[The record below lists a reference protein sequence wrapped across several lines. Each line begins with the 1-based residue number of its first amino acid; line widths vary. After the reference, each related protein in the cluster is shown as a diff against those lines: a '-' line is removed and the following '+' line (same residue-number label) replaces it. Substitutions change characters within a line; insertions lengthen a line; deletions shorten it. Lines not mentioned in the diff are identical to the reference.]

1 METTTI
7 VVLSVVS
14 TLIIIGAISMIL
26 GLRKAHKQIKDLET
40 NLETT
45 KHQLET
51 VRKDAFALID
61 DRSKETEEYILATQN
76 HVDRVEESIHR
87 RIDELIKSADEQYAN
102 ISNHSEETW
111 KQWTSDLDRR
121 FDRLYQMLYETFPQL
136 KN

>member
-40 NLETT
+40 NLETI

-61 DRSKETEEYILATQN
+61 DRS
-76 HVDRVEESIHR
+76 
-87 RIDELIKSADEQYAN
+87 
-102 ISNHSEETW
+102 
-111 KQWTSDLDRR
+111 
-121 FDRLYQMLYETFPQL
+121 
-136 KN
+136 

>member
-26 GLRKAHKQIKDLET
+26 GLRQAHKQIKHLET

-121 FDRLYQMLYETFPQL
+121 FDRLYQMLYEAFPQL